1 MLAAIWVGQAMSGN
15 APLHIS
21 VSHGIQNV
29 IDANNTKFL
38 SSIYDIAGAAKA
50 FKSLAWVFYN
60 IIGYMMYGGTFRN
73 SHEYVNNP
81 IGDKHG
87 SHV

>member
-50 FKSLAWVFYN
+50 FKYLA
-60 IIGYMMYGGTFRN
+60 
-73 SHEYVNNP
+73 
-81 IGDKHG
+81 
-87 SHV
+87 